1 MEAVRVIRAPRIHQ
15 GQEPVE
21 VDARNAGKLD
31 GVARVIRKVFGDE
44 VGAMELEEV
53 AENAVEGSI
62 VELMY
67 VRWLLNRCGRI

>member
-1 MEAVRVIRAPRIHQ
+1 MGIVRVGRAPRVHQ

-21 VDARNAGKLD
+21 VDARDAGKLD